1 MKLIKLTDIKKTY
14 AGDKEVQALKRINLE
29 VEEGEIY
36 GVIGLS
42 GAGKS
47 TLIRCI
53 NMLEQPTEGS
63 VVVDG
68 QELTTLSTNELRKV
82 RKKMG
87 MIFQHFNLL
96 SSRTVY
102 ENIAFPLELEG
113 KSQQEIEVA
122 VAPLLELV
130 GLSDKRNHYPAQLSG
145 GQKQRVGIAR
155 ALANN
160 PKVLLCDE
168 ATSALDPQTTK
179 SILQLLQDI
188 NRKLKLTIVLITHE
202 MQVIKEIC
210 HHVAVIENGQIIEQG
225 QVLDVFTNPQSAT
238 AKAFIS
244 SVISTNLPEEAW
256 DARPLSPEP
265 FLHSEMVVRLTF
277 LGESANEPVIARL
290 VRQLDVEAS
299 ILFGNVHYIQGVPF
313 GIMIVSLAGSQERL
327 AKILPY
333 LETQDVKTEVLGYV
347 AANR

>member
-1 MKLIKLTDIKKTY
+1 MFAEIGVANSGHFGFGVMKLIKLTDIKKTY
-14 AGDKEVQALKRINLE
+14 AGVKEVQALKGINLE
-29 VEEGEIY
+29 VEEGEIF

-113 KSQQEIEVA
+113 KSSTEIETA

-130 GLSDKRNHYPAQLSG
+130 GLGDKRNHYPAQLSG
-145 GQKQRVGIAR
+145 GQ
-155 ALANN
+155 N
-160 PKVLLCDE
+160 
-168 ATSALDPQTTK
+168 SA
-179 SILQLLQDI
+179 
-188 NRKLKLTIVLITHE
+188 
-202 MQVIKEIC
+202 
-210 HHVAVIENGQIIEQG
+210 
-225 QVLDVFTNPQSAT
+225 
-238 AKAFIS
+238 
-244 SVISTNLPEEAW
+244 
-256 DARPLSPEP
+256 
-265 FLHSEMVVRLTF
+265 
-277 LGESANEPVIARL
+277 
-290 VRQLDVEAS
+290 
-299 ILFGNVHYIQGVPF
+299 
-313 GIMIVSLAGSQERL
+313 
-327 AKILPY
+327 
-333 LETQDVKTEVLGYV
+333 
-347 AANR
+347 